1 MEWKK
6 VIIDDLKRYE
16 MIKSAINY
24 DKWQDNKT
32 TNDTTDSTT
41 NDTTDSTLNENEFEY
56 FIKRN
61 ALEFFYKVGG

>member
-1 MEWKK
+1 
-6 VIIDDLKRYE
+6 

-24 DKWQDNKT
+24 DKWQDNK
-32 TNDTTDSTT
+32 TT

>member
-41 NDTTDSTLNENEFEY
+41 NENEFEY